1 MDPYY
6 ALVIPQ
12 TAAPKPPDAP
22 TQPAPGQQPSCPN
35 PIPQPGQPMP
45 PVIELPPLPPGVHE
59 HTRLMLVLVP
69 TYGWKLVV
77 IPPRHWEKDEDDSDW
92 GDRPA
97 TEPGHLEDG
106 LVKSD
111 GAPPVAPGTA
121 GKM

>member
-12 TAAPKPPDAP
+12 TAAPKPADPP
-22 TQPAPGQQPSCPN
+22 GPAPGRPPCPN

-45 PVIELPPLPPGVHE
+45 PVIELPALPPGVHE
-59 HTRLMLVLVP
+59 HTKLMLVMVP

-77 IPPRHWEKDEDDSDW
+77 IPPRHWEGETDTAEFET
-92 GDRPA
+92 GDAAYEGATADAKTDAPA
-97 TEPGHLEDG
+97 
-106 LVKSD
+106 
-111 GAPPVAPGTA
+111 GTA